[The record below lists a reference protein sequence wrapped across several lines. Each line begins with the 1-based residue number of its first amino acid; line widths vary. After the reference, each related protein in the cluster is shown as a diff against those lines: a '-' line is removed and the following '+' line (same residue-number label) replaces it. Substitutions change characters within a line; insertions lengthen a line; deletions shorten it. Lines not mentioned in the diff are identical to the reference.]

1 MPVEPVPC
9 APGGGTTPVEV
20 TTCCSPSIAS
30 TPLCR
35 EDGTTVLT
43 VVRSGCVECGEAA
56 ADPTVVGWIDAA
68 SGEFTAGAPPADV
81 RPCATG
87 CCSPS
92 ITSATLCRD
101 DGTSILV
108 VVRSACVDCA
118 DDATDPVVVG
128 WFDLATGVFTAG
140 AAPAGTG
147 PCETGC
153 VDTVCRQLCDDTDG
167 DGEADTTYSEL
178 WCIRANGTAELV
190 LTYQD
195 DPSVPY
201 VPVAPVDCVYG
212 CPDSETVTLC
222 DESGPF
228 LRRYTWLQGTATYED
243 FALDG
248 QTPHVV
254 TGTGGVCEPDASTDC
269 VDTLCRQ
276 RCDDTDGDGAAD
288 ATYSELWCVHADGT
302 ADLVLTYQ
310 DDPSVPYAPVAPID
324 CEYANETTEV
334 LTLCDDTGPFLR
346 RYSWLGD
353 TASFEDLDLDGTTP
367 HVTTGTVGACAAQT
381 ECEAATTPAA
391 TLGLCL
397 ADGTPI
403 AVVVTRDCTGTVTQ
417 DGWLNLTTGTYTA
430 GEPPVGTMAC
440 GNPRSISTT
449 GTFCDVDPVSGDVL
463 GLVLIEY
470 TYGSDGSIASV
481 RLVDATTG
489 TTYTP
494 QGEVT
499 TCPAGVEQPERDLVQ
514 LCDTAGDGT
523 VTQFVRDYSRDESGT
538 ITGHADYLLDG
549 TSYTPTGTVGVCTDP
564 CRDCESVVL
573 CDTAASEPATVAGT
587 ASSGTL
593 SNGVTWSATGP
604 APFAPNRQSDG
615 AAWWGVGLFPNQL
628 VPVTTWT
635 FGQPVTVDFSV
646 ALVYVAGT
654 TGGENT
660 VQLPPGAIP
669 ISLPPGYTYD
679 PATRI
684 LRGDNTLTGCT
695 INAPTRAASARFR
708 VIGVSSFALQYL
720 GPRVLVTACQRF
732 GNWQFGAL
740 DVTLGGPFLR
750 AVCRDCNGAV
760 TSVTD
765 TLLDGSTPYT
775 PVGLVGVCPPGDDGE
790 GCTTGTTVL
799 LCDQPAGGSA
809 PINTAITDATSAD
822 VGQTQFSNLPGPY
835 TSLWTGGSL
844 VYPAGTGPNQE
855 HAQATGR
862 ITAVAPAGCE
872 TSDGTLTISV
882 RVTQDGPGTGQ
893 AWDGA
898 LRVFRGTTLLGFQDA
913 LTYAPPGWTKTLTVS
928 VPVTAADLTSGNVF
942 VSLPLEIFHGTAKQW
957 TADQFSASIQLTDCA
972 SSESVQFLRT
982 IVTDCETG
990 QVVATSD
997 TTLDGDPYTVTGD
1010 VSQCTAA
1017 GGDEEECCDTGS
1029 TLTLCDVA
1037 DDGTVTAFLRRL
1049 TYTPGIATPTVADFA
1064 LDGITPYTVAG
1075 TVGLCPVDTE
1085 DQAPDVEVV
1094 QLCDLVDGSD
1104 PVPFLRH
1111 LAYTPGATGPTV
1123 TDSALDGV
1131 TPYTVTGTAGTCS
1144 PPMEP
1149 CRNSSSLLLCDL
1161 PTDGSPAPTVTDTP
1175 GGPYYPY
1182 TTGVATPGAQALWD
1196 GGTLTLPAAAGPQP
1210 GTGGTVRTAAAIIQ
1224 APRPVCDTG
1233 TAHVTAQVD
1242 VTQLGPDNGC
1252 RITGFLGLYNGPGD
1266 ANRVALALTPLDTP
1280 AGWSGTL
1287 TVEADV
1293 PATDLAAGNITV
1305 LVAFDAYDDSGAS
1318 CPPPRS
1324 TGWELSAFAATTAY
1338 DQTGCDTQ
1346 FLRTVTVDCETGAVT
1361 AVVDT
1366 TMDGQPYTF
1375 TGEPGQ
1381 CSATGGG
1388 SCCPE
1393 QPCGDTELAQLCDLT
1408 YDPQAPIPT
1417 PAGDFALTGN
1427 VVAANNGTT
1436 LWFAQANQPANG
1448 VAELTVGGLL
1458 PAVMYQFRFASAWI
1472 GAGYPTPATNNA
1484 IYLLE
1489 ILDGATVLA
1498 SRTRNVSNGSNVFP
1512 GGVLSEDLP
1521 PVAFIAPPTG
1531 AVTIRFTDQ
1540 TTGGPIN
1547 DRDLF
1552 LMPLEVRT
1560 EELTLTST
1568 PFLRRF
1574 TFDCDGSLTSTQDLA
1589 LDGTTPYEVQGE
1601 AGHCT
1606 ADGGTSTAVTPCDA
1620 QNVIEAC
1627 RCDDTDGD
1635 GLPDVGYVELLA
1647 VDCEGTLTSIGT
1659 YTDGLTAPYTPVAPV
1674 ACDAAD
1680 DTEGAPQA
1688 FGVQAHRVE
1697 LAAGAGPWDATVIPT
1712 LQSVTAVAHGGTGT
1726 ITTVDGTSTLH
1737 TGEAATWS
1745 VARDEDAALTGPL
1758 TITADTGTVTVTWTQ
1773 GVTLS

>member
-9 APGGGTTPVEV
+9 QTGGGDTPVEV
-20 TTCCSPSIAS
+20 TTCCAPSIAS
-30 TPLCR
+30 AALCR
-35 EDGTTVLT
+35 ADGSTVLL

-56 ADPTVVGWIDAA
+56 PDPEVAGWIDAA
-68 SGEFTAGAPPADV
+68 TGAFTAGPPPAD
-81 RPCATG
+81 A
-87 CCSPS
+87 
-92 ITSATLCRD
+92 
-101 DGTSILV
+101 
-108 VVRSACVDCA
+108 
-118 DDATDPVVVG
+118 
-128 WFDLATGVFTAG
+128 
-140 AAPAGTG
+140 G
-147 PCETGC
+147 PCDAGC

-167 DGEADTTYSEL
+167 DGQADATYSEL
-178 WCIRANGTAELV
+178 WCIRADGSAELVLTYQVDPSVPYVPVAPVECAYGCPESETVTLCDDSGPFLRRYSFLNGTATYEDVALDGQTPHVVTGTVGVCGPDTSSDCVTVCRQLCDDTDGDGQPDATYSELWCVHADGTAELV

-201 VPVAPVDCVYG
+201 TPVAPV
-212 CPDSETVTLC
+212 
-222 DESGPF
+222 
-228 LRRYTWLQGTATYED
+228 
-243 FALDG
+243 
-248 QTPHVV
+248 
-254 TGTGGVCEPDASTDC
+254 
-269 VDTLCRQ
+269 
-276 RCDDTDGDGAAD
+276 
-288 ATYSELWCVHADGT
+288 
-302 ADLVLTYQ
+302 
-310 DDPSVPYAPVAPID
+310 D

-353 TASFEDLDLDGTTP
+353 TASFEDVELDGVTP
-367 HVTTGTVGACAAQT
+367 HVVTGTVGVCAAQT

-403 AVVVTRDCTGTVTQ
+403 AVLVTRDCTGTTTQ
-417 DGWLNLTTGTYTA
+417 DGWLNLTTGAYSA
-430 GEPPVGTMAC
+430 GSPPAGTMAC
-440 GNPRSISTT
+440 GNPRSITT
-449 GTFCDVDPVSGDVL
+449 AGTFCDVDPSTGDVL

-470 TYGSDGSIASV
+470 TYGADGAVTAV

-489 TTYTP
+489 QTYVP

-514 LCDTAGDGT
+514 LCDTAADGT
-523 VTQFVRDYSRDESGT
+523 VTEFVRDYARDENGA
-538 ITGHADYLLDG
+538 ITGHTDYLLDG
-549 TSYTPTGTVGVCTDP
+549 APYTPAGTVGRCVDQCQ
-564 CRDCESVVL
+564 DCETVVL
-573 CDTAASEPATVAGT
+573 CDADANEPATVAGT

-593 SNGVTWSATGP
+593 PNGVAWSATGP

-615 AAWWGVGLFPNQL
+615 AAWWGVGLFPNQV

-635 FGQPVTVDFSV
+635 FSRPVTVDFSV

-684 LRGDNTLTGCT
+684 LRGDATLTGCT

-720 GPRVLVTACQRF
+720 GPRVLVPACQRF

-740 DVTLGGPFLR
+740 DVSLGGQFLR
-750 AVCRDCNGAV
+750 TVCRDCTGAT

-790 GCTTGTTVL
+790 GCTNGTTVL
-799 LCDQPAGGSA
+799 LCDQPAGGSGPVTA
-809 PINTAITDATSAD
+809 AITDATSAD
-822 VGQTQFSNLPGPY
+822 VGQTQFTNLPGSY
-835 TSLWTGGSL
+835 TSLWSGGSL

-872 TSDGTLTISV
+872 TSGGTLTVSV
-882 RVTQDGPGTGQ
+882 RVTQNGPGTGQ

-898 LRVFRGTTLLGFQDA
+898 LRLFRGTTLLDFDDA

-928 VPVTAADLTSGNVF
+928 APVTAADLTSGNLF
-942 VSLPLEIFHGTAKQW
+942 VGLPLETFHGTAKHW
-957 TADQFSASIQLTDCA
+957 TADQFEATVQLTDCA

-990 QVVATSD
+990 AVVATSD

-1010 VSQCTAA
+1010 VGQCAAA
-1017 GGDEEECCDTGS
+1017 GGDEEECCESGS

-1037 DDGTVTAFLRRL
+1037 DDGTSTPFLRRL

-1075 TVGLCPVDTE
+1075 TVGVC
-1085 DQAPDVEVV
+1085 APE
-1094 QLCDLVDGSD
+1094 
-1104 PVPFLRH
+1104 
-1111 LAYTPGATGPTV
+1111 A
-1123 TDSALDGV
+1123 
-1131 TPYTVTGTAGTCS
+1131 
-1144 PPMEP
+1144 EP
-1149 CRNSSSLLLCDL
+1149 CRNSNSLLLCDL
-1161 PTDGSPAPTVTDTP
+1161 PTDGDPAPTVTDTP

-1182 TTGVATPGAQALWD
+1182 TTGVAMPGAQTLWD
-1196 GGTLTLPAAAGPQP
+1196 GGTLVFPDAAGPQP
-1210 GTGGTVRTAAAIIQ
+1210 GTGGTVRTAAAVIQ
-1224 APRPVCDTG
+1224 APRPACDTG
-1233 TAHVTAQVD
+1233 TAHVTVQVD

-1252 RITGFLGLYNGPGD
+1252 RNSGFLGLYNGPGD
-1266 ANRVALALTPLDTP
+1266 ANRVALALAPLDTP

-1287 TVEADV
+1287 TAEADV
-1293 PATDLAAGNITV
+1293 PAADLAAGNIAV
-1305 LVAFDAYDDSGAS
+1305 LVAFDAYDDSGAT
-1318 CPPPRS
+1318 CPPPRR
-1324 TGWELSAFAATTAY
+1324 TAWQLSAFTATTAY

-1366 TMDGQPYTF
+1366 TMDGQPYTP
-1375 TGEPGQ
+1375 TGQPGQ
-1381 CSATGGG
+1381 CSATGGA
-1388 SCCPE
+1388 CCPE
-1393 QPCGDTELAQLCDLT
+1393 QPCGDTEVVQLCDLT

-1417 PAGDFALTGN
+1417 PAGDFTLTGN

-1436 LWFAQANQPANG
+1436 LWFAQANQVANG
-1448 VAELTVGGLL
+1448 VAELLVSGLL
-1458 PAVMYQFRFASAWI
+1458 PATLYEFRFASAWI
-1472 GAGYPTPATNNA
+1472 GAGGSDPVGNAA
-1484 IYLLE
+1484 IYRLD
-1489 ILDGATVLA
+1489 ILDGATLLA
-1498 SRTRNVSNGSNVFP
+1498 TRTRNVSNGSNVFP
-1512 GGVLSEDLP
+1512 GGVLTEDLP
-1521 PVAFIAPPTG
+1521 PLAFIAPATG

-1540 TTGGPIN
+1540 TTGGAVN

-1560 EELTLTST
+1560 AALTVTRT

-1574 TFDCDGSLTSTQDLA
+1574 TYDCDGALTSTQDLG
-1589 LDGTTPYEVQGE
+1589 LDGTTPYVVEGE
-1601 AGHCT
+1601 ASNCAG
-1606 ADGGTSTAVTPCDA
+1606 DSTAAGSVTPCDV
-1620 QNVIEAC
+1620 QNVVQAC

-1635 GLPDVGYVELLA
+1635 GLADTDYLELLG
-1647 VDCEGTLTSIGT
+1647 VDCDGQLTSLGT
-1659 YTDGLTAPYTPVAPV
+1659 YLPDLSAPYTPVAPV
-1674 ACDAAD
+1674 DCGQVD
-1680 DTEGAPQA
+1680 EGADPA
-1688 FGVQAHRVE
+1688 VGVQAHRIE
-1697 LAAGAGPWDATVIPT
+1697 LNAEASWDAASVAA

-1726 ITTVDGTSTLH
+1726 ITTVDGASTLH

-1745 VARDEDAALTGPL
+1745 VARTEDAALTGPL
-1758 TITADTGTVTVTWTQ
+1758 TITANSGTVTVTWTQ
-1773 GVTLS
+1773 GVTL